1 MLSPPCGL
9 GPRQGLAF
17 FSWVSG
23 NSLESWDTARSG
35 WRLSCTQSANPNPPR
50 LGPVLPASD
59 WRMIHGWD
67 TICALEE
74 AGKPGKQTALHG
86 EAWDRPVPA
95 SRHGAVTISEGQ
107 TDKSA
112 DPQTDHVLAS
122 MEDGHA
128 GRPVCRQRP
137 VDTDRQALAGA
148 QARRQPARHAVCFPG
163 SPRAARTPS
172 WSWLQPQGHAQRL
185 DPAGVTEQRGKE
197 RLLGPKPEQGGSRSL
212 LPQGR
217 FSSWPQTRAPGES
230 AHSFRLRAVPGREP
244 AAWVERGCPAAS
256 GHLPPGL
263 PFPLSAAGGWLL
275 S

>member
-50 LGPVLPASD
+50 LSPVLPASD
-59 WRMIHGWD
+59 WRMIRGWD

-86 EAWDRPVPA
+86 ETWDRPVPA
-95 SRHGAVTISEGQ
+95 SR
-107 TDKSA
+107 
-112 DPQTDHVLAS
+112 
-122 MEDGHA
+122 
-128 GRPVCRQRP
+128 
-137 VDTDRQALAGA
+137 
-148 QARRQPARHAVCFPG
+148 QPARHTVCFPG
-163 SPRAARTPS
+163 SPRAARTLS
-172 WSWLQPQGHAQRL
+172 WLWLQPQGHAQRL
-185 DPAGVTEQRGKE
+185 DPAGITEQRGKE

-212 LPQGR
+212 LPQGQ

-244 AAWVERGCPAAS
+244 AAWAERGCPAAS

>member
-50 LGPVLPASD
+50 LSPVLPASD

-86 EAWDRPVPA
+86 ETWDRPVPA

-107 TDKSA
+107 TDKLA

-128 GRPVCRQRP
+128 GRQCAGRDRWTQ
-137 VDTDRQALAGA
+137 TDRHRQALRPEDSLPDTQCVF
-148 QARRQPARHAVCFPG
+148 QALPG
-163 SPRAARTPS
+163 
-172 WSWLQPQGHAQRL
+172 
-185 DPAGVTEQRGKE
+185 QRGR
-197 RLLGPKPEQGGSRSL
+197 RLG
-212 LPQGR
+212 
-217 FSSWPQTRAPGES
+217 
-230 AHSFRLRAVPGREP
+230 
-244 AAWVERGCPAAS
+244 RGCSHRVMHRGWTRQVSLNRGEKRGSWAQSQNREAPAAS
-256 GHLPPGL
+256 FPKDGFHPGRRPEPRGSLRTASGSVRSRAGNRLPGW
-263 PFPLSAAGGWLL
+263 SGAALRPQVTCPQACP
-275 S
+275 SP